1 MKINLFA
8 AGMMLWATGATAA
21 ELPLATN
28 RLAATVTLT
37 RGQCEG
43 PDEQAAPAATAAGPV
58 LIGIVASAAV
68 NLVGS
73 LLQQWRDGA
82 SGQFLATGV
91 VDSPLCNGV
100 HTLKIERK
108 LLVSGGK
115 MEPFE
120 LTAKLANKDGQ
131 LTLTPNQLSYGST
144 SAARQT
150 RTKHVSIVPAFSSQA
165 PSDGK
170 TVNEEKALASFRL
183 NFGELEMGK
192 RYDASLLEGTA
203 VMASLPK
210 DTKGFNMAALVTE
223 SREAGPAL
231 KALVDAYADGKD
243 DLAKTLA
250 KLIEKTAGIKSDDAK
265 TKTDS
270 K

>member
-21 ELPLATN
+21 ELPLATS
-28 RLAATVTLT
+28 RVAATVTLT
-37 RGQCEG
+37 RGQCQG
-43 PDEQAAPAATAAGPV
+43 ANGTVAPAAEGVAPV

-82 SGQFLATGV
+82 SGQFLATGM
-91 VDSPLCNGV
+91 VDGQLCNGV
-100 HTLKIERK
+100 HTLTIERK
-108 LLVSGGK
+108 RLGDNGK
-115 MEPFE
+115 MEPFK
-120 LTAKLANKDGQ
+120 LTAALANMDGQ
-131 LTLTPNQLSYGST
+131 LTLIPNQLSYGST

-150 RTKHVSIVPAFSSQA
+150 RTKHVSIVLAFSNQA
-165 PSDGK
+165 ASDGK
-170 TVNEEKALASFRL
+170 TINEEKALASFRL

-192 RYDASLLEGTA
+192 RYEAGLLEGTEA
-203 VMASLPK
+203 MASLPK

-231 KALVDAYADGKD
+231 KALVDAYAGGKD
-243 DLAKTLA
+243 DLAKALA
-250 KLIEKTAGIKSDDAK
+250 KLIEKGAGIKSDDAG